1 MKKTILLFAM
11 VLTSTFAYSQKA
23 IVASGGNS
31 VGNNGSVSYS
41 VGQIFYTSTGH
52 STGFI
57 LQGIQQSFEF
67 SPLSNPDFK
76 ELTLEA
82 ITYPNPTQDK
92 INLVL
97 KNSDLKELTFRLF
110 DVKGV
115 EVSKGKVLQDKT
127 TIGLKRMA
135 KGVYILKVNH
145 QNKELKTFKIIK
157 K

>member
-1 MKKTILLFAM
+1 MKNILLLFTFI
-11 VLTSTFAYSQKA
+11 LLSTFIYSQEA
-23 IVASGGNS
+23 IVTSGGTS
-31 VGNNGSVSYS
+31 IGNNGSVSYS
-41 VGQIFYTSTGH
+41 VGQIFYASTGH

-82 ITYPNPTQDK
+82 ITYPNPTKDK

-97 KNSDLKELTFRLF
+97 ENLELKELTYKLF
-110 DVKGV
+110 DVKGM
-115 EVSKGKVLQDKT
+115 EIFKGEISENRT
-127 TIGLKRMA
+127 TIEMDKMA
-135 KGVYILKVNH
+135 KGVYILKVSH
-145 QNKELKTFKIIK
+145 QNKQLKTFKIIK